1 MNTPAD
7 TTRRD
12 FIRLQRVTL
21 ALIILNAFG
30 LGITLTAWAMVALQI
45 HSQSIIP

>member
-1 MNTPAD
+1 MNTPAANS
-7 TTRRD
+7 RRD
-12 FIRLQRVTL
+12 FVRLQRVTL

-30 LGITLTAWAMVALQI
+30 LGITLTAWAVVAFQI